1 MTEDFVSDIE
11 ALFECKKRLL
21 VAAVGDAYHQRVEN
35 ARRAPNEV
43 FVTAR
48 QRVER
53 ARVHGD
59 YHETSPLFRQKG
71 TSARPCDT
79 FGICRVTI
87 NRPAPFWN
95 AHYSLFSRCSK

>member
-1 MTEDFVSDIE
+1 MTEHFVSDIE
-11 ALFECKKRLL
+11 AFFKSEKRLL

-35 ARRAPNEV
+35 ARRASNEV

-59 YHETSPLFRQKG
+59 YHETSPLFRQIG
-71 TSARPCDT
+71 TLKRPRDA
-79 FGICRVTI
+79 FGTDRMRDGNPPDACFGTRIIPYFR
-87 NRPAPFWN
+87 A
-95 AHYSLFSRCSK
+95 